1 MYNTIVKLNDGQFRR
16 KTGVKRKT
24 FETMVQLVTEKENER
39 KKLSGRP
46 SKLSYEDQV
55 LLSLEYLREY
65 RTYFSIAQ
73 IYGISESNAYKI
85 CKKVEDILIRSKE
98 FRLPN
103 RKEIYESPDIEVVII
118 DASESAIERPQKNKG
133 NTTQERKRST
143 RSKPKSSYKAKHER
157 Y

>member
-1 MYNTIVKLNDGQFRR
+1 MHTKVSKLNDEQFRR

-24 FETMVQLVTEKENER
+24 FETMVRLVTKTENER

-73 IYGISESNAYKI
+73 IYNISEANAYKI
-85 CKKVEDILIRSKE
+85 CKKVEDILIRSEE
-98 FRLPN
+98 FKLPS
-103 RKEIYESPDIEVVII
+103 RKEVYEAPDIQVVVI

-133 NTTQERKRST
+133 NTTQERKRSI
-143 RSKPKSSYKAKHER
+143 R
-157 Y
+157 